1 MVSCGSKNTYQKNM
15 FVKEIGLCVGN
26 MIIIL
31 DSYSQFNQGDL
42 NDHINEHENVNFVN
56 DIFI

>member
-1 MVSCGSKNTYQKNM
+1 MVSCGSKNTYQKDM
-15 FVKEIGLCVGN
+15 FVKEIGLRVGN

-31 DSYSQFNQGDL
+31 DSYNQFNQGGL
-42 NDHINEHENVNFVN
+42 NNHINEHEHVNFVN